1 MSPLAHIC
9 HAAGIEVSGC
19 DSKPGKTLD
28 ELRKSGISVETELSD
43 DLRHRTRTYVLSS
56 AISKHHKAVE
66 AAHQDGRKCLHRS
79 ELLQLLLA
87 GSRAITIAGTHGK
100 TTTTAMIAHVLSA
113 LGRDPSAV
121 VGGLV
126 RSLEASW
133 RHGGGSCFVAEADES
148 DGSFLRYTPQIAVV
162 TNISSDHLDFYTNL
176 QGVCAAFQDHVGRI
190 QTGGWLIGGWDD
202 ANVRQLEIPDEI
214 NLLTFGTVLGCDV
227 RAYEASPGAGGIAFR
242 AVVERTDVSCR
253 LQLPGMHNL
262 QNALGTLAVCRA
274 LELDVIQAARAL
286 ETFDGVGRRLELV
299 FDSPHLTIFDDYAH
313 NPGKIAAAVM
323 SVAQAWPEKKLRVV
337 FQPHRYSRLRTM
349 YPEFAAAFAGAT
361 EVIVTPV
368 FSAGEPLDP
377 SLDTESLAAEIE
389 KRSKVSAIAKSSLS
403 DTIDYLRSTSEHSQ
417 IVLTLGAGDV
427 NIVGQALKEHAL
439 AKKDYRTASKATS
452 TQA

>member
-1 MSPLAHIC
+1 MSPLAHVC
-9 HAAGIEVSGC
+9 HAAGIEIAGC

-28 ELRKSGISVETELSD
+28 KLRVSGVSVEAELSEGM
-43 DLRHRTRTYVLSS
+43 RRRARTYVFSS
-56 AISKHHKAVE
+56 AIAKDNMALA

-79 ELLQLLLA
+79 ELLHLLLA
-87 GSRAITIAGTHGK
+87 GSKAITIAGTHGK
-100 TTTTAMIAHVLSA
+100 TTTTAMITHVMAA
-113 LGRDPSAV
+113 LGQDPSAI
-121 VGGLV
+121 VGGVV

-133 RHGGGSCFVAEADES
+133 RLGRGHCFVAEADES
-148 DGSFLRYTPQIAVV
+148 DGSFLRYSPQIAVV

-176 QGVCAAFQDHVGRI
+176 HGVCTAFQSHVSHI
-190 QTGGWLIGGWDD
+190 QAGGWLIAGWDD
-202 ANVRQLEIPDEI
+202 NNVRHLDLPAEV

-227 RAYEASPGAGGIAFR
+227 RAYEVLPGAGGIAFR
-242 AVVERTDVSCR
+242 AVVERTDISCK

-274 LELDVIQAARAL
+274 LELDVVQAARAL

-299 FDSPHLTIFDDYAH
+299 FEGPDLTIFDDYAH
-313 NPGKIAAAVM
+313 NPGKIAAAVK
-323 SVAQAWPEKKLRVV
+323 SVAQAWPGMKLRVV

-349 YPEFAAAFAGAT
+349 YEEFAAAFVGAG
-361 EVIVTPV
+361 EVIVTPIYA
-368 FSAGEPLDP
+368 AGEPHDP
-377 SLDTESLAAEIE
+377 SLDSEALAAEIE

-403 DTIDYLRSTSEHSQ
+403 DTIDYLRSTSELSQ

-427 NIVGQALKEHAL
+427 NIVGQALKENAL

-452 TQA
+452 TKA